1 MAIFEFR
8 FCSHRTASFSA
19 TFNASEKRHRD
30 PHSTQPH
37 ISQVEIAMPGPLL
50 WKNLKVLVTRYP
62 IMRGMISY
70 SLIWPTGSLIQQTV
84 EGRRWG
90 TYDWWRVLRF
100 SMYGG
105 LFVAPT
111 LYGWVK
117 ISSAMWPQTSLR
129 TGVIKAAVETISYTP
144 GAMTCFYFI
153 MSLLES
159 KTVEEAV
166 AEVGKKFLPTYRVC
180 LYGVRWKA
188 VVRSIN
194 VYIQTPELLPKG
206 GTVRMAIGGHHQL
219 HPDPRAQ
226 SSALHKRLQ
235 PVLDLLPGLHEASG
249 APRGGWRHLEV
260 V

>member
-1 MAIFEFR
+1 MA
-8 FCSHRTASFSA
+8 A
-19 TFNASEKRHRD
+19 
-30 PHSTQPH
+30 
-37 ISQVEIAMPGPLL
+37 PLL
-50 WKNLKVLVTRYP
+50 WQNFKVLIARYP

-117 ISSAMWPQTSLR
+117 RYVAANVAKDRRHQGGGGDDLLHPRRDDLLLLHHESA
-129 TGVIKAAVETISYTP
+129 GVQD
-144 GAMTCFYFI
+144 GGGGGGRGGQ
-153 MSLLES
+153 
-159 KTVEEAV
+159 
-166 AEVGKKFLPTYRVC
+166 EVPADVQG
-180 LYGVRWKA
+180 G
-188 VVRSIN
+188 SI
-194 VYIQTPELLPKG
+194 
-206 GTVRMAIGGHHQL
+206 RMAPGGHHQL

-226 SSALHKRLQ
+226 PGALHQCLQ
-235 PVLDLLPGLHEASG
+235 PVLDLLPGLHEAPG
-249 APRGGWRHLEV
+249 APRSGYCYLVDVFLIILV

>member
-1 MAIFEFR
+1 MW
-8 FCSHRTASFSA
+8 
-19 TFNASEKRHRD
+19 
-30 PHSTQPH
+30 Q
-37 ISQVEIAMPGPLL
+37 
-50 WKNLKVLVTRYP
+50 NLKVLVGRYP

-129 TGVIKAAVETISYTP
+129 TGVIKAAVETVSYTP

-153 MSLLES
+153 MSLLEGRM
-159 KTVEEAV
+159 VEEAV
-166 AEVGKKFLPTYRVC
+166 AEVGKKFLPTYKVALSVWPLVATINFTLIPERNRVPF
-180 LYGVRWKA
+180 
-188 VVRSIN
+188 I
-194 VYIQTPELLPKG
+194 
-206 GTVRMAIGGHHQL
+206 
-219 HPDPRAQ
+219 
-226 SSALHKRLQ
+226 SACSLCWTCFLAYMK
-235 PVLDLLPGLHEASG
+235 
-249 APRGGWRHLEV
+249 HLEHHEV
-260 V
+260 DTAI